1 MGLLVSLEI
10 SIVFCSI
17 AILIE
22 LIAISLIIDMGR
34 WNTSIN
40 LLFSMSVL
48 DLLTFVFAILGYIFG
63 YYSGLTAVA
72 LSADQEFRDD
82 EVYALNFG
90 LLILF
95 EGLEFAFLCW
105 SLTAS
110 VIMSYNVYHLLKY
123 SKIFDFT
130 NSREKWVFYLILI
143 LPLGFI
149 LPAVWWYFLYS
160 THDSKVILNTFI
172 FFWWFSYFTT
182 FLLPS
187 ILVFANVVL
196 FLLSRY
202 HSNKILQ
209 PIQQMMASSSLSRPA
224 HQTAIAVLV
233 KRMRFYPII
242 QSVILVVLIFS
253 FLLDTYSAVFGCV
266 LIPLSALAYLVLFL
280 KMQPFAFE
288 HLKYRLGLGG
298 KPVNAFKAQSQNS
311 SAKTSNTTSLLSTS
325 IVESQYDTDLVD
337 YDKMEDD
344 ELSSI
349 VRNAPSIGGDN
360 DIDNIASQSQ
370 L

>member
-1 MGLLVSLEI
+1 
-10 SIVFCSI
+10 
-17 AILIE
+17 
-22 LIAISLIIDMGR
+22 
-34 WNTSIN
+34 
-40 LLFSMSVL
+40 
-48 DLLTFVFAILGYIFG
+48 
-63 YYSGLTAVA
+63 
-72 LSADQEFRDD
+72 
-82 EVYALNFG
+82 
-90 LLILF
+90 
-95 EGLEFAFLCW
+95 
-105 SLTAS
+105 
-110 VIMSYNVYHLLKY
+110 
-123 SKIFDFT
+123 
-130 NSREKWVFYLILI
+130 
-143 LPLGFI
+143 
-149 LPAVWWYFLYS
+149 
-160 THDSKVILNTFI
+160 
-172 FFWWFSYFTT
+172 
-182 FLLPS
+182 
-187 ILVFANVVL
+187 
-196 FLLSRY
+196 
-202 HSNKILQ
+202 
-209 PIQQMMASSSLSRPA
+209 MMASSSLSRPA

-242 QSVILVVLIFS
+242 QSVILVVLTFA
-253 FLLDTYSAVFGCV
+253 FLNEYFALYGCV

-360 DIDNIASQSQ
+360 DIGNIASQSQ

>member
-1 MGLLVSLEI
+1 MDFLVSLEI
-10 SIVFCSI
+10 SIVFYSI

-48 DLLTFVFAILGYIFG
+48 DLLTFVFAILGFIFG
-63 YYSGLTAVA
+63 YYSDLT
-72 LSADQEFRDD
+72 EFRDD
-82 EVYALNFG
+82 EVSALNVG
-90 LLILF
+90 LLMLF

-130 NSREKWVFYLILI
+130 SSREKWVFYLILI
-143 LPLGFI
+143 LPLGII
-149 LPAVWWYFLYS
+149 LSAVLLTTIYKPNTYFLEYGS
-160 THDSKVILNTFI
+160 VSYTIYLFFDCLI
-172 FFWWFSYFTT
+172 FS
-182 FLLPS
+182 LPS

-242 QSVILVVLIFS
+242 QSVILVVLIVS
-253 FLLDTYSAVFGCV
+253 FLLDTYSAVFCCVLV

-298 KPVNAFKAQSQNS
+298 KPANAFKAQSQNS

>member
-1 MGLLVSLEI
+1 
-10 SIVFCSI
+10 
-17 AILIE
+17 
-22 LIAISLIIDMGR
+22 
-34 WNTSIN
+34 
-40 LLFSMSVL
+40 MSVL
-48 DLLTFVFAILGYIFG
+48 DLLTFVFAILGFIFV
-63 YYSGLTAVA
+63 YYSDLA
-72 LSADQEFRDD
+72 EFRDDD
-82 EVYALNFG
+82 EVYALNVG
-90 LLILF
+90 LKIVF
-95 EGLEFAFLCW
+95 QELEFAFLCW

-143 LPLGFI
+143 LPLGLI
-149 LPAVWWYFLYS
+149 LSAVFVLSTLYNPNNNTYGKIDYFL
-160 THDSKVILNTFI
+160 V
-172 FFWWFSYFTT
+172 FFDYFT

-242 QSVILVVLIFS
+242 QSVILAVLIFA
-253 FLLDTYSAVFGCV
+253 FLGFVLYGCV